1 MVDADEAA
9 VVRGVDQAEGVDRD
23 PYRDLGEG
31 DIIIELRTHGVSGTP
46 PESMLSTTSRRLRV
60 PDCRSRWPGD
70 GSNPNNVSAVSLP
83 AEK

>member
-9 VVRGVDQAEGVDRD
+9 VVRGDDQADEVDRD